1 MKKQQYVTHTTS
13 EGIANYPYLFSPD
26 TKFDKDGLYRTKLTL
41 PKIQSSERVK
51 LIDKT
56 IDEERKKHRKG
67 KVSPYKPY
75 KKLKD
80 GSVEFT
86 FKLKAKVKPKS
97 GADFEQR
104 PKIFDAKGQ
113 PIVENLSV
121 YSGTKMKVAYQ
132 VIPYHTNMLGTGVS
146 LRLKAVQIIELV
158 QGKNGSGE
166 QAEEQFGFSS
176 EDGFEIEPSSNVMGD
191 NEEVQSQE
199 DF

>member
-1 MKKQQYVTHTTS
+1 
-13 EGIANYPYLFSPD
+13 
-26 TKFDKDGLYRTKLTL
+26 
-41 PKIQSSERVK
+41 
-51 LIDKT
+51 
-56 IDEERKKHRKG
+56 
-67 KVSPYKPY
+67 
-75 KKLKD
+75 
-80 GSVEFT
+80 
-86 FKLKAKVKPKS
+86 
-97 GADFEQR
+97 
-104 PKIFDAKGQ
+104 
-113 PIVENLSV
+113 
-121 YSGTKMKVAYQ
+121 MKVAYQ